1 MFRLT
6 FGATELATIK
16 YALLRTAAYSR
27 WMAKDLEARLE
38 GGEDDT
44 DLHSLIETYRRD
56 ADDEMLLT
64 ETIFER
70 AELLD
75 TKEDKRNDA

>member
-6 FGATELATIK
+6 VRATELITIK
-16 YALLRTAAYSR
+16 YALLKTAANQR
-27 WMAKDLEARLE
+27 RMAKGLEARLE
-38 GGEDDT
+38 SDGDDAN
-44 DLHSLIETYRRD
+44 LLNLIEIYRKD
-56 ADDEMLLT
+56 AADEMLLA

-75 TKEDKRNDA
+75 TKEGVT

>member
-6 FGATELATIK
+6 ISATELITIK
-16 YALLRTAAYSR
+16 YALLHAAANQR
-27 WMAKDLEARLE
+27 RMAKGLEARLE
-38 GGEDDT
+38 SDGDDAS
-44 DLHSLIETYRRD
+44 LLNLIEIYRQD
-56 ADDEMLLT
+56 ADDEMTLA

-75 TKEDKRNDA
+75 TKEANT